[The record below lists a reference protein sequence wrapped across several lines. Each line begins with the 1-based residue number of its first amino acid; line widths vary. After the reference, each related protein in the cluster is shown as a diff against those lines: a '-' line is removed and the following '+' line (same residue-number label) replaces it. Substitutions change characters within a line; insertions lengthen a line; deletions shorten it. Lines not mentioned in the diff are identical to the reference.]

1 MELEVFIKNGYP
13 ESCKKAF
20 EFTKAAHGKQA
31 RKYTGVPYTDHLE
44 EVASKV
50 AEYTTDIDT
59 IKAALLHDTLED
71 TATTFAQIQRNFGIK
86 IANIVL
92 ELTDYYTAERFPRL
106 NRRRRKE
113 LECARR
119 SWYSNEAKL
128 IKAADHINNIQS
140 IAQHDRQFARV
151 YIPEIE
157 NSMYSIWMETPLHH
171 KLKNIIEQIKIEV
184 NQ

>member
-1 MELEVFIKNGYP
+1 MEWEFFIKNGYP

-20 EFTKAAHGKQA
+20 EFAKVAHGKQA

-50 AEYTTDIDT
+50 AEYTSDIDT

-71 TATTFAQIQRNFGIK
+71 TTVTFTQIQRKFGIK

-92 ELTDYYTAERFPRL
+92 ELTDYYTTEKFPYL
-106 NRRRRKE
+106 NRKQRKE
-113 LECARR
+113 LECERR
-119 SWYSNEAKL
+119 YLYSNKSKL

-157 NSMYSIWMETPLHH
+157 NSMHSIWMDTLLHH

-184 NQ
+184 N